1 MEHTMSHRSLIR
13 VIRLGLVNFQ
23 RNGWLSIASTIV
35 MTITIF
41 IIGVFITQSA
51 VISNTVAGIEEKL
64 DLSIYFE
71 DEVVEDD
78 ILKIRETL
86 ANRADV
92 KSVEYISKEKA
103 LAIWRERPTNEKIK
117 GLVSEEDNPLPRSL
131 SVIAN
136 SPDRLSKI
144 ADLFSADE
152 YKDSVRRV
160 SYTDNAGAIENLVSS
175 SAAVKRNGFVLSGIF
190 ILLSFI
196 LIFNTTKI
204 IILSRK
210 DEIEIM
216 RLVGSTES
224 FVRLPF
230 LIEAILFGTFGVL
243 LALPALY
250 LFLKY
255 DLASSNPLLS
265 ITKFLAPDMLDY
277 FLSNLIWISPLLL
290 LVGISLSVSMS
301 YFAVRKYVRV

>member
-1 MEHTMSHRSLIR
+1 MERTMSHRSLFR
-13 VIRLGLVNFQ
+13 VIKLGLVNFQ

-41 IIGVFITQSA
+41 IIGVFITQSS

-71 DEVVEDD
+71 DEVAEED

-103 LAIWRERPTNEKIK
+103 LAIWRERPTNEKVK
-117 GLVSEEDNPLPRSL
+117 GLVSEDDNPLPRSL
-131 SVIAN
+131 SVVAH

-144 ADLFSADE
+144 ADLFSAQE
-152 YKDSVRRV
+152 YQDSVRRV
-160 SYTDNAGAIENLVSS
+160 SYTDNASAIENLVSS
-175 SAAVKRNGFVLSGIF
+175 SSAVKRNGFILSGIF
-190 ILLSFI
+190 IILSFI

-230 LIEAILFGTFGVL
+230 LIEATLFGAFGVL
-243 LALPALY
+243 LAIPALY

-265 ITKFLAPDMLDY
+265 ITKFLAPDMLHY
-277 FLSNLIWISPLLL
+277 FASNLIWISPLLL
-290 LVGISLSVSMS
+290 LVGISLSVFMS
-301 YFAVRKYVRV
+301 YIAVRRYVKV

>member
-1 MEHTMSHRSLIR
+1 MSHRSLIR

>member
-1 MEHTMSHRSLIR
+1 MSHRSLIR

-51 VISNTVAGIEEKL
+51 VISNTVVGIEEKL

-71 DEVVEDD
+71 DEVAEDD

-103 LAIWRERPTNEKIK
+103 LAIWRERPTNEKVK
-117 GLVSEEDNPLPRSL
+117 GLVSEDDNPLPRSL

-277 FLSNLIWISPLLL
+277 FLSNLIWISPLLF

>member
-1 MEHTMSHRSLIR
+1 MSHRSLIR

-92 KSVEYISKEKA
+92 ESVEYISKEKA
-103 LAIWRERPTNEKIK
+103 LAIWRERPTNEKVK

>member
-1 MEHTMSHRSLIR
+1 MSHRSLIR

-103 LAIWRERPTNEKIK
+103 LAIWRERPTNEKVK